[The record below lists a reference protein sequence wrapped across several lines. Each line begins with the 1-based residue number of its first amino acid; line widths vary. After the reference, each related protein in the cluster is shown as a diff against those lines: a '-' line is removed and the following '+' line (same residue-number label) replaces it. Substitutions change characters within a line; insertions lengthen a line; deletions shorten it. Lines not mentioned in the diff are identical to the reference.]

1 MLALCT
7 TLSFQILSN
16 FANDYGDGIK
26 GTDANR
32 IGEKRLV
39 ASGEITSAQMK
50 KAIIINSVIAF
61 VLAVALIYFA
71 FGQQNFVWVTRQ
83 GVAAAN
89 SAFGVH
95 QTGTF

>member
-1 MLALCT
+1 MPNREQHALALVVAGSVVMRFT
-7 TLSFQILSN
+7 KV
-16 FANDYGDGIK
+16 AERDRPVYGS
-26 GTDANR
+26 
-32 IGEKRLV
+32 E
-39 ASGEITSAQMK
+39 
-50 KAIIINSVIAF
+50 
-61 VLAVALIYFA
+61 Y